1 MKIIILLLLLFPSF
15 LSAQELNATVTV
27 NFEQLSNGYKDRLVN
42 FAQEVQNYLNSNKY
56 TGNNWQ
62 GNKIKCNFD
71 IFFTSANQ
79 GTQYSAQVV
88 VTSQRDV
95 YRSADR
101 SLMLRIQDP
110 TWSFNY
116 VKGQSMYFNQT
127 AFDPLLS
134 FLDYYAYLIIGLDM
148 DSYGPLAGTP
158 MFNKAMQITILGA
171 NGKYSK
177 GWQVQSSNYNKSV
190 LVENLTDARYQQFR
204 KDFFNYHYNGIDLFK
219 SNKKLAQKNI
229 AKLIK
234 DVYNMRNKIDPT
246 SVLLKVFF
254 DAKAKEIVK
263 YLKGYPDKSI
273 FKMLKIIN
281 PSHTAIYNKALGE
294 KSLVN

>member
-1 MKIIILLLLLFPSF
+1 
-15 LSAQELNATVTV
+15 
-27 NFEQLSNGYKDRLVN
+27 LSNGYKDRLVN
-42 FAQEVQNYLNSNKY
+42 FAQEVQNYLNSNRY
-56 TGNNWQ
+56 TENDWQ
-62 GNKIKCNFD
+62 GNKIRCNFD
-71 IFFTSANQ
+71 IFFTSASQ

-101 SLMLRIQDP
+101 SLMLKIQDP
-110 TWSFNY
+110 TWSFRY
-116 VKGQSMYFNQT
+116 VKGQAMYFNQT

-158 MFNKAMQITILGA
+158 MFNKAMQLTILGA
-171 NGKYSK
+171 NSKYSK

-229 AKLIK
+229 VKLIK
-234 DVYNMRNKIDPT
+234 DIYNMRNKIDPT

-254 DAKAKEIVK
+254 DAKAKEIAK

-281 PSHTAIYNKALGE
+281 PSHTTIYNRALGE
-294 KSLVN
+294 KSIVN